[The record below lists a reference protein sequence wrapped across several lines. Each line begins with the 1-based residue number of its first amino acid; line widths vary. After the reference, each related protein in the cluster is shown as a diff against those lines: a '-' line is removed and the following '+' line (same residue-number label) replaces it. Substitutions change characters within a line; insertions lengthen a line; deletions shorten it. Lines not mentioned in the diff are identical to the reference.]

1 MNKTTI
7 SLSIL
12 ATMLCALIIFT
23 STSFVPASNGNGNG
37 DNFGYDIFTT
47 ASQETT
53 TKKTEP
59 TTKKTKPS
67 TKSLT
72 IGRTKINKVTVKKT
86 TVTVSLKKIKNVDGY
101 VVKVGTSKKFSNVK
115 TVTTKTEKAKIR
127 KLKKTKKYY
136 IKARAFKIVKKA
148 KKYGTWSKVYIKK
161 N

>member
-86 TVTVSLKKIKNVDGY
+86 TVTASLKKIKNVDAVSY
-101 VVKVGTSKKFSNVK
+101 THLDVYK
-115 TVTTKTEKAKIR
+115 R
-127 KLKKTKKYY
+127 QMY
-136 IKARAFKIVKKA
+136 ILQRSSILPLLELWLTNGLCV
-148 KKYGTWSKVYIKK
+148 
-161 N
+161 

>member
-47 ASQETT
+47 ASQKTT
-53 TKKTEP
+53 TQKTEP
-59 TTKKTKPS
+59 TTKKTEPS

-72 IGRTKINKVTVKKT
+72 IGRTKINKVTVDLLYHKK
-86 TVTVSLKKIKNVDGY
+86 
-101 VVKVGTSKKFSNVK
+101 
-115 TVTTKTEKAKIR
+115 
-127 KLKKTKKYY
+127 
-136 IKARAFKIVKKA
+136 
-148 KKYGTWSKVYIKK
+148 
-161 N
+161 